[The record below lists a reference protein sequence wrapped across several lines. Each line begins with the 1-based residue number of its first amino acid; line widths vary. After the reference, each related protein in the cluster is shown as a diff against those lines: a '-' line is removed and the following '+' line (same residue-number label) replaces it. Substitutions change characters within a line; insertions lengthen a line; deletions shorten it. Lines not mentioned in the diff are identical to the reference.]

1 MRRLSNLRRIYMAL
15 TKNLSLTQTLGAV
28 FLCITILMISLSVTS
43 LRGIERVGAQFNQLS
58 EQALPFALNNA
69 ALTQNFLEQ
78 VKYLGYGTR
87 SQSEQE
93 LNQVLNEWQK
103 LDAQAG
109 DEITRLQQ
117 NVQLLS
123 SAEAVQQAEQLQREI
138 LHFQQLA
145 QSILKLQQL
154 QLSKTAQISEQAKQ
168 FRYGLS
174 SIGPEMG
181 RIASFLAVDN
191 PEAMDA
197 ANRFTASASAMES
210 AFLLLFI
217 EEEMSAAQKY
227 RQELKNR
234 VAGLELAFDDFKEWY
249 PEIKDYASLTAP
261 YEMVL
266 AGFQAQAVIEQ
277 IINKLEDA
285 QQQNKDF
292 ASAAEVAQQLVTQ
305 LNQWSTLAQQ
315 HIVQGKQ
322 EVTSTISAVTL
333 TQQISGT
340 LLVLAIL
347 AVWFGLR
354 RWIGRALNNITR
366 HLAQLTQ
373 HKLNHRLDLV
383 GPQDFQNVAA
393 QLNQV
398 IVSTHES
405 LALVTRNCET
415 LYQTAELS
423 HGSAEQS
430 NQSLAAQ
437 NQALLT
443 MAATINQLD
452 ASIREIAGVSHD
464 SYTDS
469 VEAAEHS
476 AQGVKVIE
484 QNQQRLQALETT
496 LAVNDAAM
504 SELNQRVTSIREM
517 VDMIS
522 GIADSTNLLA
532 LNAAIEAARAGEQ
545 GRGFA
550 VVADEVRKLASD
562 TSKQTTNIR
571 DMMNELVTAASK
583 SRQAVDESR
592 KEMVTALQSSEEV
605 KSTFMQIERAV
616 AHIRTRVEQ
625 ITQATEEQKRATAD
639 VNKAVAQISE
649 QGQETKRQLDAMLE
663 SAEQVAEIAGHQQA
677 MLHKYELN

>member
-1 MRRLSNLRRIYMAL
+1 MAL

-639 VNKAVAQISE
+639 VNKVVAQISE

>member
-1 MRRLSNLRRIYMAL
+1 MAL

-43 LRGIERVGAQFNQLS
+43 LRSIERVGAQFNQLS

-123 SAEAVQQAEQLQREI
+123 STEAVQQAEQLQREI

-476 AQGVKVIE
+476 AQGVKVIG

-504 SELNQRVTSIREM
+504 SELNQRVSSIREM

>member
-1 MRRLSNLRRIYMAL
+1 MAL

-123 SAEAVQQAEQLQREI
+123 SAEAVQQAEQLRREI

-476 AQGVKVIE
+476 AQGVKVIG

-504 SELNQRVTSIREM
+504 SELNQRVSSIREM

-592 KEMVTALQSSEEV
+592 KEMVTALKSSEEV

>member
-1 MRRLSNLRRIYMAL
+1 MAL

-93 LNQVLNEWQK
+93 LNQVLDEWQK

-109 DEITRLQQ
+109 DEVTRLQQ

-277 IINKLEDA
+277 IINKLEDT

-322 EVTSTISAVTL
+322 EVTSTISVVTL

-476 AQGVKVIE
+476 AQGVRVIG

-571 DMMNELVTAASK
+571 DMMNELVNAASK

>member
-1 MRRLSNLRRIYMAL
+1 MAL

-476 AQGVKVIE
+476 AQGVKVIG

-496 LAVNDAAM
+496 LAVNDVAM

-571 DMMNELVTAASK
+571 DMMNELVNAASK

-592 KEMVTALQSSEEV
+592 KEMVTALKSSEEV

>member
-1 MRRLSNLRRIYMAL
+1 MAL

-123 SAEAVQQAEQLQREI
+123 STEVVQQAEQLQREI
-138 LHFQQLA
+138 LHFQLLA

-234 VAGLELAFDDFKEWY
+234 VAGLELAFDDFEEWY

-305 LNQWSTLAQQ
+305 LNQWSILAQQ

-322 EVTSTISAVTL
+322 EVTATISTVTL

-464 SYTDS
+464 SYSDS

-476 AQGVKVIE
+476 AQGVKVIG

-504 SELNQRVTSIREM
+504 SELNQRVSSIREM

-663 SAEQVAEIAGHQQA
+663 SAEQVAEIAGHQQT

>member
-1 MRRLSNLRRIYMAL
+1 MAL

-181 RIASFLAVDN
+181 RISSFLAVDN

-315 HIVQGKQ
+315 HIV
-322 EVTSTISAVTL
+322 
-333 TQQISGT
+333 
-340 LLVLAIL
+340 
-347 AVWFGLR
+347 
-354 RWIGRALNNITR
+354 
-366 HLAQLTQ
+366 
-373 HKLNHRLDLV
+373 
-383 GPQDFQNVAA
+383 
-393 QLNQV
+393 
-398 IVSTHES
+398 
-405 LALVTRNCET
+405 
-415 LYQTAELS
+415 
-423 HGSAEQS
+423 
-430 NQSLAAQ
+430 
-437 NQALLT
+437 
-443 MAATINQLD
+443 
-452 ASIREIAGVSHD
+452 
-464 SYTDS
+464 
-469 VEAAEHS
+469 
-476 AQGVKVIE
+476 
-484 QNQQRLQALETT
+484 
-496 LAVNDAAM
+496 
-504 SELNQRVTSIREM
+504 
-517 VDMIS
+517 
-522 GIADSTNLLA
+522 
-532 LNAAIEAARAGEQ
+532 
-545 GRGFA
+545 
-550 VVADEVRKLASD
+550 
-562 TSKQTTNIR
+562 
-571 DMMNELVTAASK
+571 
-583 SRQAVDESR
+583 
-592 KEMVTALQSSEEV
+592 
-605 KSTFMQIERAV
+605 
-616 AHIRTRVEQ
+616 
-625 ITQATEEQKRATAD
+625 
-639 VNKAVAQISE
+639 
-649 QGQETKRQLDAMLE
+649 
-663 SAEQVAEIAGHQQA
+663 
-677 MLHKYELN
+677 

>member
-1 MRRLSNLRRIYMAL
+1 MAL

-476 AQGVKVIE
+476 AQGVKVIG

-504 SELNQRVTSIREM
+504 SELNQRVSSIREM

-571 DMMNELVTAASK
+571 DMMNELVNAASK

>member
-1 MRRLSNLRRIYMAL
+1 MAL

-217 EEEMSAAQKY
+217 EEKMSAAQKY

-315 HIVQGKQ
+315 QIVQGKQ

-423 HGSAEQS
+423 HGCAEQS

-476 AQGVKVIE
+476 AQGVKVIG

-504 SELNQRVTSIREM
+504 SELNQRVSSIREM

>member
-1 MRRLSNLRRIYMAL
+1 MAL

-93 LNQVLNEWQK
+93 LNEWQK

-123 SAEAVQQAEQLQREI
+123 SAEVVQQAEQLQREI

-154 QLSKTAQISEQAKQ
+154 QLSKTAQISEQTKQ

-322 EVTSTISAVTL
+322 EVTSTISVVTL
-333 TQQISGT
+333 TQQTSGT

-405 LALVTRNCET
+405 LASVTRNCET

-423 HGSAEQS
+423 HGCAEQS

-452 ASIREIAGVSHD
+452 ASIREIAEVSHD

-476 AQGVKVIE
+476 AQGVKVIG

-571 DMMNELVTAASK
+571 DMMNELVNAASK

>member
-1 MRRLSNLRRIYMAL
+1 MAL

-123 SAEAVQQAEQLQREI
+123 STEVVQQAEQLQREI

-354 RWIGRALNNITR
+354 RWIRRALNNITR

-476 AQGVKVIE
+476 AQGVKVIG

-504 SELNQRVTSIREM
+504 SELNQRVSSIREM

>member
-1 MRRLSNLRRIYMAL
+1 MAL

-123 SAEAVQQAEQLQREI
+123 SAEAVQQAEQLQRQI

-423 HGSAEQS
+423 HGCAEQS

-476 AQGVKVIE
+476 AQGVRVIG

-504 SELNQRVTSIREM
+504 SELNQRVSSIREM

-562 TSKQTTNIR
+562 TSEQTTNIR
-571 DMMNELVTAASK
+571 DMMNELVNAASK

>member
-1 MRRLSNLRRIYMAL
+1 MAL

-123 SAEAVQQAEQLQREI
+123 SAEAVQQAEQLQQEI

-476 AQGVKVIE
+476 AQGVKVIG

-504 SELNQRVTSIREM
+504 SELNQRVSSIREM

-571 DMMNELVTAASK
+571 DMMNELVNAASK

>member
-1 MRRLSNLRRIYMAL
+1 MAL

-181 RIASFLAVDN
+181 RISSFLAVDN

-227 RQELKNR
+227 CQELKNR

-476 AQGVKVIE
+476 AQGVKVIG

-649 QGQETKRQLDAMLE
+649 QGQETKRQLYAMLE

>member
-1 MRRLSNLRRIYMAL
+1 MAL

-109 DEITRLQQ
+109 DEIIRLQQ

-145 QSILKLQQL
+145 QLILKLQQL

-476 AQGVKVIE
+476 AQGVKVIG

-504 SELNQRVTSIREM
+504 SELNQRVSSIREM

-592 KEMVTALQSSEEV
+592 KEMVTALKSSEEV

>member
-1 MRRLSNLRRIYMAL
+1 M
-15 TKNLSLTQTLGAV
+15 
-28 FLCITILMISLSVTS
+28 
-43 LRGIERVGAQFNQLS
+43 
-58 EQALPFALNNA
+58 
-69 ALTQNFLEQ
+69 
-78 VKYLGYGTR
+78 
-87 SQSEQE
+87 
-93 LNQVLNEWQK
+93 
-103 LDAQAG
+103 
-109 DEITRLQQ
+109 
-117 NVQLLS
+117 
-123 SAEAVQQAEQLQREI
+123 
-138 LHFQQLA
+138 
-145 QSILKLQQL
+145 
-154 QLSKTAQISEQAKQ
+154 
-168 FRYGLS
+168 
-174 SIGPEMG
+174 
-181 RIASFLAVDN
+181 
-191 PEAMDA
+191 
-197 ANRFTASASAMES
+197 
-210 AFLLLFI
+210 
-217 EEEMSAAQKY
+217 
-227 RQELKNR
+227 
-234 VAGLELAFDDFKEWY
+234 
-249 PEIKDYASLTAP
+249 
-261 YEMVL
+261 
-266 AGFQAQAVIEQ
+266 
-277 IINKLEDA
+277 
-285 QQQNKDF
+285 
-292 ASAAEVAQQLVTQ
+292 
-305 LNQWSTLAQQ
+305 
-315 HIVQGKQ
+315 
-322 EVTSTISAVTL
+322 
-333 TQQISGT
+333 
-340 LLVLAIL
+340 
-347 AVWFGLR
+347 R

>member
-1 MRRLSNLRRIYMAL
+1 MAL

-43 LRGIERVGAQFNQLS
+43 LRSIERVGAQFNQLS

-123 SAEAVQQAEQLQREI
+123 STEVVQQAEQLQREI
-138 LHFQQLA
+138 LHFQLLA

-234 VAGLELAFDDFKEWY
+234 VAGLELAFDDFEEWY

-292 ASAAEVAQQLVTQ
+292 ASAAEFAQQLVTQ

-476 AQGVKVIE
+476 AQGVKVIG

-504 SELNQRVTSIREM
+504 SELNQRVSSIREM

>member
-1 MRRLSNLRRIYMAL
+1 MAL

-123 SAEAVQQAEQLQREI
+123 STEVVQQAEQLQREI
-138 LHFQQLA
+138 LHFQLLA

-234 VAGLELAFDDFKEWY
+234 VAGLELAFDDFEEWY

-292 ASAAEVAQQLVTQ
+292 ASAAEFAQQLVTQ

-476 AQGVKVIE
+476 AQGVKVIG

-504 SELNQRVTSIREM
+504 SELNQRVSSIREM

>member
-1 MRRLSNLRRIYMAL
+1 MAL

-123 SAEAVQQAEQLQREI
+123 STEVVQQAEQLQREI
-138 LHFQQLA
+138 LHFQLLA

-234 VAGLELAFDDFKEWY
+234 VAGLELAFDDFEEWY

-464 SYTDS
+464 SCTDS

-476 AQGVKVIE
+476 AQGVKVIG

-504 SELNQRVTSIREM
+504 SELNQRVSSIREM

-649 QGQETKRQLDAMLE
+649 QGQETKRQLNAMLE
-663 SAEQVAEIAGHQQA
+663 SAEQVAEIAGYQQA

>member
-1 MRRLSNLRRIYMAL
+1 MAL

-117 NVQLLS
+117 NVQLLY

-476 AQGVKVIE
+476 AQGVKVIG

-504 SELNQRVTSIREM
+504 SELNQRVSSIREM

-592 KEMVTALQSSEEV
+592 KEMVAALQSSEEV

>member
-1 MRRLSNLRRIYMAL
+1 MAL

-123 SAEAVQQAEQLQREI
+123 STEVVQQAEQLQREI

-181 RIASFLAVDN
+181 RISSFLAVDN

-476 AQGVKVIE
+476 AQGVKVIG

>member
-1 MRRLSNLRRIYMAL
+1 MAL

-625 ITQATEEQKRATAD
+625 IAQATEEQKRATAD

>member
-1 MRRLSNLRRIYMAL
+1 MAL

-452 ASIREIAGVSHD
+452 ASIREIAGVSHY

-476 AQGVKVIE
+476 AQGVKVIG

>member
-1 MRRLSNLRRIYMAL
+1 MAL

-168 FRYGLS
+168 FRYGMS

-354 RWIGRALNNITR
+354 RWIVRALNNITR

-476 AQGVKVIE
+476 AQGVKVIG

-496 LAVNDAAM
+496 LAVNDVAM

-571 DMMNELVTAASK
+571 DMMNELVNAASK

-592 KEMVTALQSSEEV
+592 KEMVTALKSSEEV

>member
-1 MRRLSNLRRIYMAL
+1 MAL

-322 EVTSTISAVTL
+322 EVTSTIYAVTL

-476 AQGVKVIE
+476 AQGVKVIG

-504 SELNQRVTSIREM
+504 SELNQRVSSIREM

-571 DMMNELVTAASK
+571 DMMNELVNAASK

-605 KSTFMQIERAV
+605 KSTFMQIERSV

>member
-1 MRRLSNLRRIYMAL
+1 MAL

-266 AGFQAQAVIEQ
+266 AGFQAQALIEQ

-476 AQGVKVIE
+476 AQGVKVIG

-504 SELNQRVTSIREM
+504 SELNQRVSSIREM

-571 DMMNELVTAASK
+571 DMMNELVNAASK

>member
-1 MRRLSNLRRIYMAL
+1 MAL

-117 NVQLLS
+117 NVHLLS

-592 KEMVTALQSSEEV
+592 KEMVTALKSSEEV

>member
-1 MRRLSNLRRIYMAL
+1 MAL

-625 ITQATEEQKRATAD
+625 ITQATEEQ
-639 VNKAVAQISE
+639 
-649 QGQETKRQLDAMLE
+649 
-663 SAEQVAEIAGHQQA
+663 
-677 MLHKYELN
+677 

>member
-1 MRRLSNLRRIYMAL
+1 MAL

>member
-1 MRRLSNLRRIYMAL
+1 MAL

-322 EVTSTISAVTL
+322 EVTSTISDVTL

-373 HKLNHRLDLV
+373 HKLNHRLDLI

-476 AQGVKVIE
+476 AQGVKVIG

-504 SELNQRVTSIREM
+504 SELNQRVSSIREM

-571 DMMNELVTAASK
+571 DMMNELVNAASK

>member
-1 MRRLSNLRRIYMAL
+1 MAL

-625 ITQATEEQKRATAD
+625 NRSSDRRTKASHGGCKQSGSANFRTRARNQTSVGCHVGKRGTSRRDCWSSTSD
-639 VNKAVAQISE
+639 VA
-649 QGQETKRQLDAMLE
+649 
-663 SAEQVAEIAGHQQA
+663 
-677 MLHKYELN
+677 

>member
-1 MRRLSNLRRIYMAL
+1 MAL

-123 SAEAVQQAEQLQREI
+123 STEVVQQAEQLQREI

-423 HGSAEQS
+423 HGSAEES

-476 AQGVKVIE
+476 AQGVKVIG

-571 DMMNELVTAASK
+571 DMMNELVNAASK

-592 KEMVTALQSSEEV
+592 KEMVTALKSSEEV

>member
-1 MRRLSNLRRIYMAL
+1 MAL

-117 NVQLLS
+117 NVHLLS

>member
-1 MRRLSNLRRIYMAL
+1 MAL

-93 LNQVLNEWQK
+93 LNQVLNKWQK

-109 DEITRLQQ
+109 VEVSRLQQ

-174 SIGPEMG
+174 SMGPEMG

-234 VAGLELAFDDFKEWY
+234 VAGLELAFSDFKEWY

-305 LNQWSTLAQQ
+305 LNQWSILAQQ

-464 SYTDS
+464 SYSDS

-476 AQGVKVIE
+476 AQGVKVIG

-504 SELNQRVTSIREM
+504 SELNQRVSSIREM

-571 DMMNELVTAASK
+571 DMMNELVNAASK

>member
-1 MRRLSNLRRIYMAL
+1 MAL

-93 LNQVLNEWQK
+93 LNQVLNKWQK

-109 DEITRLQQ
+109 VEVSRLQQ

-174 SIGPEMG
+174 SMGPEMG

-234 VAGLELAFDDFKEWY
+234 VAGLELAFSDFKEWY

-305 LNQWSTLAQQ
+305 LNQWSILAQQ

-464 SYTDS
+464 SYSDS

-476 AQGVKVIE
+476 AQGVKVIG

-504 SELNQRVTSIREM
+504 SELNQRVSSIREM

-571 DMMNELVTAASK
+571 DMMNELVNAASK
-583 SRQAVDESR
+583 SRQAVDESH

>member
-1 MRRLSNLRRIYMAL
+1 MAL

-93 LNQVLNEWQK
+93 LNQVLDEWQK

-109 DEITRLQQ
+109 DEVTRLQQ

-217 EEEMSAAQKY
+217 EEEISAAQKY

-305 LNQWSTLAQQ
+305 LNQWSTLVQQ

-476 AQGVKVIE
+476 AQGVKVIG

-562 TSKQTTNIR
+562 TSKQTANIR
-571 DMMNELVTAASK
+571 DMMNELVNAATK

-592 KEMVTALQSSEEV
+592 KEMVSALQSSEEV
-605 KSTFMQIERAV
+605 KCTFMQIESAV
-616 AHIRTRVEQ
+616 SHIRTRVAQ
-625 ITQATEEQKRATAD
+625 ITDATEEQKRATAD
-639 VNKAVAQISE
+639 VSQAVAEISE

-677 MLHKYELN
+677 MLHKYQLD